1 MSQNRR
7 TENRKVGGK
16 NSSVEFKPDNA
27 GVTYQFKLRDFST
40 NGLGFLVNEG
50 SKVLE
55 LISVGDEMEMKY
67 YPRGGSSVPLLLKTR
82 INHISP
88 PEKEKHQ
95 NHYIIGLHILE

>member
-7 TENRKVGGK
+7 TEIRNVGGK

-40 NGLGFLVNEG
+40 HGMGFLVNEE

-67 YPRGGSSVPLLLKTR
+67 YPGGGTSNPLLLKTR
-82 INHISP
+82 INHISQ

-95 NHYIIGLHILE
+95 NHYIIGLHLLD